1 MCVHGAR
8 GALERAA
15 DKLGEAPG
23 GDVCSGSQRITV
35 NGSPIPQ
42 VPQPKT
48 QAAASSPLSA
58 PKSALQLYS
67 FAQVAQLHPLLSV
80 PTASAL

>member
-1 MCVHGAR
+1 M
-8 GALERAA
+8 
-15 DKLGEAPG
+15 
-23 GDVCSGSQRITV
+23 CSGSQRIAV

-58 PKSALQLYS
+58 PMSALRLYS
-67 FAQVAQLHPLLSV
+67 FTRVAQLQPLLSV